1 MQRTIPIAALVCI
14 VWAGSAFAQVN
25 SSIGGNVHDPSKALI
40 PGVTST
46 ATNTQ
51 TGVVSTTLSNE
62 AGAYNFPAILPGIY
76 KLTASPTGFRTS
88 AYGEVNVSPA
98 NPVRLNFK
106 LEVGNAPT
114 SVDVTVSAS
123 IGEVLT
129 SKRVTDLPLVTNNVL
144 DLVRVLP
151 GYREGYATAFQGQ
164 LRLTF

>member
-1 MQRTIPIAALVCI
+1 
-14 VWAGSAFAQVN
+14 
-25 SSIGGNVHDPSKALI
+25 
-40 PGVTST
+40 
-46 ATNTQ
+46 
-51 TGVVSTTLSNE
+51 VSTTLSNE

-76 KLTASPTGFRTS
+76 KTHRIADGFRTS

-106 LEVGNAPT
+106 LEVGNAST
-114 SVDVTVSAS
+114 SVDVTVAADSILASSSAS